1 MKKEELFNI
10 IGEVDEQKVAAAGM
24 AMNKKK
30 SRPVWVK
37 WGAMAACLCLV
48 VVGAVL
54 PMTNNDTPTHSQ
66 EELPSVTVTVIDEG
80 PAGMTTPEMVEI
92 VEVNGVEYV
101 VYGNE
106 DKDILEN
113 YGLPT
118 ELTEDLAGEHV
129 CYLGISDNRFVSAEK
144 ADSSEENDIELF
156 EYAPEP
162 NENVYIMCKSGEY
175 FAVIRK

>member
-1 MKKEELFNI
+1 MIIRNIGKKEYLCKQN
-10 IGEVDEQKVAAAGM
+10 
-24 AMNKKK
+24 
-30 SRPVWVK
+30 SVK
-37 WGAMAACLCLV
+37 FG
-48 VVGAVL
+48 GRR
-54 PMTNNDTPTHSQ
+54 
-66 EELPSVTVTVIDEG
+66 
-80 PAGMTTPEMVEI
+80 
-92 VEVNGVEYV
+92 VEYV

>member
-1 MKKEELFNI
+1 MTNEKLYEVLGDINEKHVKEAREYRKTKK
-10 IGEVDEQKVAAAGM
+10 
-24 AMNKKK
+24 
-30 SRPVWVK
+30 PVWLK

-48 VVGAVL
+48 IVGAVL
-54 PMTNNDTPTHSQ
+54 PMTNSDTPTHSQ
-66 EELPSVTVTVIDEG
+66 DELPSVTFIDEV

>member
-1 MKKEELFNI
+1 MKKEQLYEAL
-10 IGEVDEQKVAAAGM
+10 GEINENYISDAHQTT
-24 AMNKKK
+24 KKK
-30 SRPVWVK
+30 THPVWVK

-144 ADSSEENDIELF
+144 ADSFEENDIELF

>member
-1 MKKEELFNI
+1 MSIPKMAKAMGYIDDDLVSGAVEYKRMKKKNSGL
-10 IGEVDEQKVAAAGM
+10 
-24 AMNKKK
+24 
-30 SRPVWVK
+30 K

-66 EELPSVTVTVIDEG
+66 EELPSVTVIDEG

-129 CYLGISDNRFVSAEK
+129 CYLGINDNRFVSAEK

-162 NENVYIMCKSGEY
+162 NESVYIMCKSGEY

>member
-66 EELPSVTVTVIDEG
+66 EELPPVTVIDEG